1 MARLEANPT
10 PSVLVWAR
18 EAAGLTTE
26 AASAKA
32 GIAPDR
38 LAGWE
43 SGNQKPTFAQLR
55 KLAAVYKRPLAIF
68 YLDEPPKGF
77 APMHDFRRAADQAGL
92 PNSPELTLEIRRAH
106 DRREWALE
114 LFEQIEERPPDLDG
128 AVNLSDDPEAAA
140 SEVRR
145 ILKVTLKD
153 QITWRT
159 DYDAFRQWRL
169 LIERAGI
176 LTFQANDVETNEAR
190 GFSISE
196 RPLPV
201 AVTNIKDAPR
211 GRIFTL
217 LHETTHILLRDGGI
231 CDLHES
237 NQNARSRVE
246 AFCNHVAGATLF
258 PRDALLRTNT
268 VLAHKKGDIAWDD
281 EELKE
286 LSRHFGGSR
295 EAALVRLLALGLTTQ
310 RYYEEKHKGF
320 LRSYSEQRERDR
332 LKGGFAPPHEVAL
345 TSAGPTFTGLVIE
358 SFNRERITASD
369 VSDYLQIRLKHLA
382 EVQRDY
388 SKVAV

>member
-1 MARLEANPT
+1 M
-10 PSVLVWAR
+10 
-18 EAAGLTTE
+18 TTE
-26 AASAKA
+26 VAAEKFGISAE
-32 GIAPDR
+32 R
-38 LAGWE
+38 LSAWE
-43 SGNQKPTFAQLR
+43 SGGEKPTFAQLR
-55 KLAAVYKRPLAIF
+55 RLATVYKRPLAIF
-68 YLDEPPKGF
+68 YLQEPPKGF
-77 APMHDFRRAADQAGL
+77 APMHDFRRAVKPAGS

-106 DRREWALE
+106 DRRDWALE
-114 LFEQIEERPPDLDG
+114 LFEQIEEQPRELAG
-128 AVNLSDDPEAAA
+128 ALALGTDPETAAA
-140 SEVRR
+140 EVRR
-145 ILKVTLKD
+145 ILKVTLSD
-153 QITWRT
+153 QVVWRT
-159 DYDAFRQWRL
+159 DYEAFRQWRT

-176 LTFQANDVETNEAR
+176 LTFQANDVDTTEAR

-237 NQNARSRVE
+237 DQDQRSRVE
-246 AFCNHVAGATLF
+246 AFCNHVAGAALF
-258 PRDALLRTNT
+258 PKNAFLKTNT
-268 VLAHKKGDIAWDD
+268 VLAHKKGDIAWVD

-310 RYYEEKHKGF
+310 AYYEEKHEGF
-320 LRSYSEQRERDR
+320 LRQYAEQRER

-345 TSAGPTFTGLVIE
+345 SSAGPTFTSLVIE

-382 EVQRDY
+382 EVQQDY
-388 SKVAV
+388 SRLAV